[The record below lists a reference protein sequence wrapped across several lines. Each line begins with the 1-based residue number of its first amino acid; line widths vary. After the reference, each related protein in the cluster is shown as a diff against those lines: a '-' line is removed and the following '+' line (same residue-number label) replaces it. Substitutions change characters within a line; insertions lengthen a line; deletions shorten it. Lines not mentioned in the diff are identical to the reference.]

1 MEPERESCLVEVL
14 DRLLNKGVM
23 LNADLIIS
31 VAGIPMIGVNLR
43 AVLASME
50 TMLDYGMMED
60 CDKATREWY
69 ARQKCMVP
77 SVNR

>member
-1 MEPERESCLVEVL
+1 
-14 DRLLNKGVM
+14 
-23 LNADLIIS
+23 
-31 VAGIPMIGVNLR
+31 MIGINLR

-69 ARQKCMVP
+69 ARQKCTVP
-77 SVNR
+77 SMNR

>member
-14 DRLLNKGVM
+14 DRLLNKGAV
-23 LNADLIIS
+23 LNADLIIT
-31 VAGIPMIGVNLR
+31 VAGIPMIGINLR

-77 SVNR
+77 LVNR

>member
-14 DRLLNKGVM
+14 DRLLNKGVV
-23 LNADLIIS
+23 LNVDLIIT

-69 ARQKCMVP
+69 ARQKCMDP
-77 SVNR
+77 LVNR